1 MRDNLE
7 AFQLDLI
14 LYYLFYTYD
23 KRTKARKTI
32 LNYFIK
38 LKRLP
43 INKDNLSMWWNNSL
57 KINLVKKRENKKIYR
72 FGRSR
77 TVFQKN
83 EIP

>member
-1 MRDNLE
+1 MEDNLVRDNLE

-57 KINLVKKRENKKIYR
+57 KIDLVKKWKWRKERDNI
-72 FGRSR
+72 
-77 TVFQKN
+77 
-83 EIP
+83 I